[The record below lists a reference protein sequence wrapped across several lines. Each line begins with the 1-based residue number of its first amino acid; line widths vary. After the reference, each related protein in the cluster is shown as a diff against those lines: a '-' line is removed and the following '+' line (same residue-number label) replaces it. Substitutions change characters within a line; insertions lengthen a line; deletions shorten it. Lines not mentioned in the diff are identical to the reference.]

1 MKAYGIGR
9 ICRDM
14 ELKSSTSGTSYLANS
29 IACDRKY
36 TKGEK
41 VTDFIPI
48 KAFGKVAESMD
59 KWLHKGSK
67 ILVEGD
73 IQVDEYTDKNGV
85 KKSTTSIVVS
95 SWEFAEGKGET
106 KDQVTEDAKSFLN
119 VPDNLVEELPF
130 S

>member
-9 ICRDM
+9 LCRDI

-36 TKGEK
+36 SKEK

-48 KAFGKVAESMD
+48 KAFGKVADGMD

-67 ILVEGD
+67 ILIEGD

-95 SWEFAEGKGET
+95 SWEFAEGKGEST
-106 KDQVTEDAKSFLN
+106 PEKKETDFLS
-119 VPDNLVEELPF
+119 VPETLVEELPF
-130 S
+130 M

>member
-9 ICRDM
+9 LTREI

-36 TKGEK
+36 SKEK
-41 VTDFIPI
+41 VTDFFNI
-48 KAFGKVAESMD
+48 KAFGKVAEGMD

-67 ILVEGD
+67 IFVEGD

-85 KKSTTSIVVS
+85 KKSTVSIVVS

-106 KDQVTEDAKSFLN
+106 SPEKKDDVADFLN
-119 VPDNLVEELPF
+119 VSDISELPF
-130 S
+130 A